1 MTKAIRTRAFILEK
15 TAPVFNRQGYSGTTL
30 SDLTKVTGL
39 TKGALYGNFQDK
51 QGIAAAAFKHSMEKV
66 RRATLASTSKATT
79 NKDKLLQLFEF
90 FGAFVMNPPVPGGCP
105 MMNTAVEADDNQD
118 FIRTEVVAEIKRT
131 MRYFSTLIQ
140 QGIQAGE
147 FKANIKPVEI
157 ASMFFCSIEGAI
169 VMSRITA
176 SRTPMNAVLN
186 HCKSVLEQISK

>member
-1 MTKAIRTRAFILEK
+1 MSKAIRTRAFILDK

-39 TKGALYGNFQDK
+39 TKGALYGNFKDK

-66 RRATLASTSKATT
+66 RRATLANTGKANTS
-79 NKDKLLQLFEF
+79 KDKLLHLFEF

-105 MMNTAVEADDNQD
+105 MMNAAVEADDYQV
-118 FIRTEVVAEIKRT
+118 FIRTQVADEIKRT
-131 MRYFSTLIQ
+131 IRYFATLLRE
-140 QGIQAGE
+140 GVQAGE
-147 FKANIKPVEI
+147 FKTGIKPMEI

-169 VMSRITA
+169 VISRITS
-176 SRTPMNAVLN
+176 SRAPMNAVLN